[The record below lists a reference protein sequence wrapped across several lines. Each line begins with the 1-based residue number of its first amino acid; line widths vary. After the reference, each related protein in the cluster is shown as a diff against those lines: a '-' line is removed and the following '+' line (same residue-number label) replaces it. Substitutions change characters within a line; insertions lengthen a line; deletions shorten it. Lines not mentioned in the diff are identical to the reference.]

1 MPSFWHQSER
11 DLFQHA
17 VDSSRRQ
24 KGMPFVIVNMW
35 PGRDDEAKRRIV
47 DGITKVLEKEKI
59 PRSAISVIFNEVPK
73 NNWAEAGK
81 LCSDQK

>member
-1 MPSFWHQSER
+1 
-11 DLFQHA
+11 
-17 VDSSRRQ
+17 
-24 KGMPFVIVNMW
+24 MPFVIVNMW
-35 PGRDDEAKRRIV
+35 PGRDDEAKQRIV

-81 LCSDQK
+81 LCSDPR